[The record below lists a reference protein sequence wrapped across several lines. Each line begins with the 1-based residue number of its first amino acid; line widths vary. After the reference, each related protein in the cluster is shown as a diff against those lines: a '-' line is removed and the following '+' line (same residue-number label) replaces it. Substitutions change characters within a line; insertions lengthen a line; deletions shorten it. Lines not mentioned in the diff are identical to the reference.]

1 MLALYSGLNKIK
13 NGKRRRKKKKEKEK
27 KKKKKSSNMN
37 HIWTTWTLYRHLKV
51 DIFENI
57 STFRDMIGT
66 IGTPYGKYI
75 D

>member
-1 MLALYSGLNKIK
+1 MEAEVEEEE
-13 NGKRRRKKKKEKEK
+13 KRKRKKKHFF
-27 KKKKKSSNMN
+27 SSNMN

>member
-1 MLALYSGLNKIK
+1 MLALYSGLNKIQY
-13 NGKRRRKKKKEKEK
+13 GSRGRKRRKEKEK
-27 KKKKKSSNMN
+27 KNTFFFSNMN

>member
-1 MLALYSGLNKIK
+1 MEAEVEEEE
-13 NGKRRRKKKKEKEK
+13 KRKRKKKRFFF
-27 KKKKKSSNMN
+27 SNMN